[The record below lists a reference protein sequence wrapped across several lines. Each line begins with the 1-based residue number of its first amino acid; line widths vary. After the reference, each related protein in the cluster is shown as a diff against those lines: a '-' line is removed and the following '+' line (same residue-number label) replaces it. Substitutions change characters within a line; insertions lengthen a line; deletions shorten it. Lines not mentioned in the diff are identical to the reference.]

1 MIPQDKV
8 IIINN
13 RYLTICTLT
22 IFALAILSVPITSAD
37 GMEGFTSNNFSNE
50 TLNLNDGKIDDAWSN
65 VTSNQVLTEYGDN
78 GSAKF
83 ANNGTHLFA
92 LLTASFTY
100 EWISVEFESEVGQCM
115 RNGHDGWTIYLD
127 QSTNDV
133 NVLDISFV
141 GSVIPFTDSK
151 NDLQSEYVITG
162 DLVEI
167 EIVRPFDTDDTDGS
181 DIVYKNSSLVL
192 VSFASNVDHY
202 DTRDS
207 FYLFIQYY
215 EGIEDGIIPID
226 IIPDLNI
233 PVVVDWLPVK
243 TIILQISVFFIGFFI
258 SVHFLV
264 RVIRRPLYHGSR
276 IVDEDFKAPT
286 FIQRWNS
293 IINRKSTGEDSK

>member
-1 MIPQDKV
+1 
-8 IIINN
+8 
-13 RYLTICTLT
+13 
-22 IFALAILSVPITSAD
+22 
-37 GMEGFTSNNFSNE
+37 MEGFTSNNFSNE

-100 EWISVEFESEVGQCM
+100 EWISVEFESEVGKCM

-243 TIILQISVFFIGFFI
+243 TSILQISVFFIGFFI

-293 IINRKSTGEDSK
+293 IIDRKSTGEDSK